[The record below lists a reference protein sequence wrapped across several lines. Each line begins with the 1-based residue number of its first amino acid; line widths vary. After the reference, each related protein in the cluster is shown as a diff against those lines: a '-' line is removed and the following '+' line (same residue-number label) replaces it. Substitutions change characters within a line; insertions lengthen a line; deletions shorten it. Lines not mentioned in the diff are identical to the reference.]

1 MIFVFE
7 ECLEGNSDSC
17 SKSNR
22 SASSLEDYVY
32 GYAVGFAEGM
42 LAASES
48 RKRRA
53 SKDRWETKGRQNLS
67 ARHLSERLFQLKVDD
82 YLT

>member
-1 MIFVFE
+1 MSKIVRGPTVHFTQ
-7 ECLEGNSDSC
+7 DSVC
-17 SKSNR
+17 G
-22 SASSLEDYVY
+22 YIY
-32 GYAVGFAEGM
+32 IYAVSFAEGM

-48 RKRRA
+48 TKRRA

>member
-42 LAASES
+42 LAASGSGHRYAKRAAS
-48 RKRRA
+48 RIHTF
-53 SKDRWETKGRQNLS
+53 DFGL
-67 ARHLSERLFQLKVDD
+67 LFCDSYMMLHCF
-82 YLT
+82 